1 MRDQIYEKLEISYA
15 PSDLSPSLEDYL
27 EEVYRFSLSKP
38 TVRVSDIGMQL
49 QVSAPSVSKA
59 LRKLKEKKYI
69 NYQKYGDIYLTERGR
84 RAGRFLVCRNQILQN
99 FLQIIASQ
107 CNIVEEAEAME
118 HYLSQT
124 TIQAIQA
131 IVFFMKEHPDVYSMF
146 QDFLQTF
153 MEKKPIL

>member
-1 MRDQIYEKLEISYA
+1 MQEQIYEKLEISYA

-27 EEVYRFSLSKP
+27 EEVYRFSLFKP
-38 TVRVSDIGMQL
+38 AVRVSDIGVKL
-49 QVSAPSVSKA
+49 RVSVPSVSKA

-84 RAGRFLVCRNQILQN
+84 RAGQFLVCRNQILQE
-99 FLQIIASQ
+99 FLQIIDAK

-131 IVFFMKEHPDVYSMF
+131 IVFFMRERPEAYCLF
-146 QDFLQTF
+146 QEFLQTISA
-153 MEKKPIL
+153 ETTDY